1 MLYVY
6 LIFISIISYAKI
18 GRVIRVRSEI
28 AISQLLLILSFY
40 SLCFT
45 VTLLAIQ
52 VMPRLVHFFSR
63 LVLNLYTTDY
73 NLYFVNCRRTKKA
86 VRQTQFFGFSENI
99 TIFGL
104 N

>member
-28 AISQLLLILSFY
+28 VISQLLLVLSFY

-63 LVLNLYTTDY
+63 LVLNL
-73 NLYFVNCRRTKKA
+73 
-86 VRQTQFFGFSENI
+86 
-99 TIFGL
+99 
-104 N
+104 